1 MKGKWMYQIG
11 ESEIWSNSSEFDT
24 KEEAVRE
31 GKKEVLSENKIMQKD
46 AYVYFYVG
54 MIEKVEP
61 AGVDVEWMLENIA
74 ENTVDGME
82 VGEDYLCDVAKEQ
95 QQELEEKLNEV
106 LFSWMEK
113 YKYNPTF
120 FRIINIEKI
129 ML

>member
-1 MKGKWMYQIG
+1 MKSKWMYQIG
-11 ESEIWSNSSEFDT
+11 ESEIWSNSSEFNT
-24 KEEAVRE
+24 KEEAVSE
-31 GKKEVLSENKIMQKD
+31 GRKEVLSENKTMQED
-46 AYVYFYVG
+46 AYMYFYIG

-61 AGVDVEWMLENIA
+61 TGVDVDWMLENIA

-82 VGEDYLCDVAKEQ
+82 VGEDYLCDVTKEHQ
-95 QQELEEKLNEV
+95 EELEEKLNEV